1 MKVRVAVATAITG
14 VLLAAYLMLSGAPPR
29 VHFVAG
35 AALVVA
41 FWIPALLVDR
51 PTDVWARRWRVL
63 ALVSLGVVTLDVGS
77 TMTTGKKEF
86 LDAPALFAVGIPAM
100 IALLALH
107 GLVVHRAA
115 RC

>member
-1 MKVRVAVATAITG
+1 MKVRIAVATAITG
-14 VLLAAYLMLSGAPPR
+14 VLLAAYLMLSG
-29 VHFVAG
+29 
-35 AALVVA
+35 
-41 FWIPALLVDR
+41 DR

-63 ALVSLGVVTLDVGS
+63 TLVSLGVVTLDVGS
-77 TMTTGKKEF
+77 TRTTGKKEF